1 MFHVCSRFSVAAF
14 LEAMSV
20 CSRCSVTSALPGL
33 WWQDRWFCCAV
44 CSHAAGD
51 RTACTDRCG
60 CTRYARMRRLLRDH
74 RANMRI
80 MEDLIDHHDLSSELD
95 DLLIEHTGN
104 TNFWL
109 GEHEFMDEP
118 SDAEDPEQ
126 TLRAANAALHMAA
139 ADQSTMVQA
148 AQQALEC
155 GRMQAD
161 VEHARMALEDMRSGL
176 LRLQD

>member
-1 MFHVCSRFSVAAF
+1 
-14 LEAMSV
+14 
-20 CSRCSVTSALPGL
+20 
-33 WWQDRWFCCAV
+33 
-44 CSHAAGD
+44 
-51 RTACTDRCG
+51 
-60 CTRYARMRRLLRDH
+60 MRRLLRDH

-126 TLRAANAALHMAA
+126 TLRAANAALRMAA
-139 ADQSTMVQA
+139 ADQSTMVLA

-155 GRMQAD
+155 GRLQRD
-161 VEHARMALEDMRSGL
+161 VEHARMALEDLRSGL
-176 LRLQD
+176 LRLQN

>member
-1 MFHVCSRFSVAAF
+1 
-14 LEAMSV
+14 
-20 CSRCSVTSALPGL
+20 
-33 WWQDRWFCCAV
+33 
-44 CSHAAGD
+44 
-51 RTACTDRCG
+51 
-60 CTRYARMRRLLRDH
+60 MRRLLRDH

-80 MEDLIDHHDLSSELD
+80 MEGLLDQHDLSSELD

-104 TNFWL
+104 TMFWL

-118 SDAEDPEQ
+118 SDAEDPEA
-126 TLRAANAALHMAA
+126 TLRAENAALRGAA

-148 AQQALEC
+148 AQQALDC